1 MKNLIQK
8 YSKLLSL
15 NSVIRIQDNHLPL
28 KTILDSTTSSFREKG
43 SKFIGY
49 LFPTSSKKQFE
60 QQLDEIKSKYPDATH
75 HCYAWRINPNKIKE
89 FSQDDGEPSGT
100 AGQPILNKLKS
111 YETVNCGC
119 IVVRYYGG
127 TNLGTSGLIQAYGR
141 SAEECLQ
148 KADLSTIIPTQN
160 VAITYP
166 YNQQKEI
173 DQLKNRFDLK
183 ELDAQYLE
191 KVTIKMA
198 CRSDQ
203 ADYFLEALEK
213 LEHAGVSTE
222 RLGHGYVTMG
232 TN

>member
-1 MKNLIQK
+1 MKTVQQT
-8 YSKLLSL
+8 YSA
-15 NSVIRIQDNHLPL
+15 
-28 KTILDSTTSSFREKG
+28 SFREKG

-49 LFPTSSKKQFE
+49 LFPLSSKKQFE
-60 QQLDEIKSKYPDATH
+60 HQLDDIKSKYPDATH
-75 HCYAWRINPNKIKE
+75 HCYAWRINPNKIEE

-100 AGQPILNKLKS
+100 AGRPILNKLKS

-148 KADLSTIIPTQN
+148 KADLSTIIPTQS
-160 VAITYP
+160 VEITYP

-191 KVTIKMA
+191 NVTIKMA

-203 ADYFLEALEK
+203 ADHFLEALEK
-213 LEHAGVSTE
+213 LKHAGVTTE
-222 RLGHGYVTMG
+222 PLGNGYVTMS
-232 TN
+232 NN